1 MSDDT
6 GKPDDG
12 GNDQRKQDTRFQ
24 QGKSG
29 NPKGRPR
36 GSRNFRTELNEVMT
50 ASIAVREG
58 GKRRNIS
65 RQRALLLALFDK
77 AIHGDPKA
85 ADSLVKLAMTVSGK
99 GCIEPEKEHSEK
111 LTPSDAAIVADF
123 LARNQRNTHQG
134 NDDGSENL

>member
-1 MSDDT
+1 
-6 GKPDDG
+6 
-12 GNDQRKQDTRFQ
+12 
-24 QGKSG
+24 
-29 NPKGRPR
+29 
-36 GSRNFRTELNEVMT
+36 MT

-58 GKRRNIS
+58 GKRRIFPGS
-65 RQRALLLALFDK
+65 ARSCWLCLTRPFTVT
-77 AIHGDPKA
+77 PKA